1 MAGFATPS
9 IPFKPVRLHRGE
21 PAVLFS
27 AEEVRDIAK
36 LLNWLLLASFHLAA
50 LLWMP
55 WAMKDSIDQKLT
67 YYRVELFNSVLDIQL
82 KELNSRLDE
91 RKEKR

>member
-9 IPFKPVRLHRGE
+9 IPFKPVRLHSGE

-27 AEEVRDIAK
+27 AEEVQDIAK

-82 KELNSRLDE
+82 KELNSRLDK

>member
-1 MAGFATPS
+1 MQPPHWRNILLLADLTLLQPLADRVTLTSSLLNPLHV
-9 IPFKPVRLHRGE
+9 PVRLHRGE

-55 WAMKDSIDQKLT
+55 WAMKDSIDQKVDL
-67 YYRVELFNSVLDIQL
+67 LSC
-82 KELNSRLDE
+82 
-91 RKEKR
+91 